1 MLGGGRYLYVL
12 HPSVA
17 NRQVRPLVVVA
28 LQPGLASRSRVS
40 RAPGGDLRRDCALRR
55 HRSGKRG
62 LLFRTP
68 ERQGDD
74 YGSRY
79 GNQEPPKSATA
90 SENLPEPEVL
100 AAEIVE
106 DLHAALE
113 AFRSIAREREPSG
126 DGTA

>member
-1 MLGGGRYLYVL
+1 MPRLR
-12 HPSVA
+12 A
-17 NRQVRPLVVVA
+17 TT
-28 LQPGLASRSRVS
+28 ASFR
-40 RAPGGDLRRDCALRR
+40 
-55 HRSGKRG
+55 KRG